1 MENKM
6 ITEKNV
12 NLINFGSQLSD
23 DVIEAMEKEYNIKAK
38 QICIK
43 ASLNLKKRST
53 YIQCHDIIQNNISLF
68 LQNSHFVINL
78 PGLPIF
84 SAFLI
89 TEIHALTG
97 KFPIIIECLKDY
109 SGEGIFSDYRFKRL
123 YDLDRERTQSRES
136 YKTNKPSCADKDE

>member
-1 MENKM
+1 MEELAK
-6 ITEKNV
+6 KKV
-12 NLINFGSQLSD
+12 NLVNFGSELKD
-23 DVIEAMEKEYNIKAK
+23 DLIKEMEKQYNIEVN
-38 QICIK
+38 QVCIK

-53 YIQCHDIIQNNISLF
+53 YIQVHDIIHDNMSLF
-68 LQNSHFVINL
+68 LQNSHFIVNL

-97 KFPIIIECLKDY
+97 KFPIIVECLKDY

-136 YKTNKPSCADKDE
+136 YKNSKSGCSDRNE

>member
-1 MENKM
+1 MEELARK
-6 ITEKNV
+6 KV
-12 NLINFGSQLSD
+12 NLVNFGSELKD
-23 DVIEAMEKEYNIKAK
+23 DLIKEMEKQYDIEVN
-38 QICIK
+38 QVCIK

-53 YIQCHDIIQNNISLF
+53 YIQVHDIIRDNMQLF
-68 LQNSHFVINL
+68 LQNSHFIINL

-97 KFPIIIECLKDY
+97 KFPIIVECLKDY

-136 YKTNKPSCADKDE
+136 YKNSKSGCSDRNE

>member
-1 MENKM
+1 MEELARK
-6 ITEKNV
+6 KV
-12 NLINFGSQLSD
+12 NLVNFGSELKD
-23 DVIEAMEKEYNIKAK
+23 DLIKEMEKQYDIEVN
-38 QICIK
+38 QVCIR

-53 YIQCHDIIQNNISLF
+53 YIQVHDIIRDNMQLF
-68 LQNSHFVINL
+68 LQNSHFIINL

-97 KFPIIIECLKDY
+97 KFPIIVECLKDY

-136 YKTNKPSCADKDE
+136 YKNSKSGCSDRNE